1 MQTERPW
8 NRKARLLIVDD
19 HPVMRRGLTQLIS
32 ELGNMEVCGEAASKK
47 ETLQAIADLVPD
59 LAIIDIS
66 LGDDSGLDVVKA
78 IKERFPNTRILVH
91 SMHDEAVFAERVLAA
106 GALGYVGK
114 NETSETLIQA
124 IRKVLA
130 GEIHL
135 STRMTNRVIRRSVG
149 VKETV
154 AGETPLS
161 LLSNRE
167 IQIFEMIG
175 RGLVTKQIANRL
187 HLSVKTIESHREN
200 IKAKL
205 RLTNA
210 TELTREAVRWV
221 LENG

>member
-1 MQTERPW
+1 MQTNRSL
-8 NRKARLLIVDD
+8 NRKARLLVVDD

-32 ELGNMEVCGEAASKK
+32 ELGNMEVCGEAASK
-47 ETLQAIADLVPD
+47 EDALRSIADLAPD

-66 LGDDSGLDVVKA
+66 LGDDNGLDVIKA
-78 IKERFPNTRILVH
+78 IKERFPDTKVLVH
-91 SMHDEAVFAERVLAA
+91 SMHDEAMFAERVLAA

-114 NETSETLIQA
+114 NETSEVLIQA
-124 IRKVLA
+124 IRQVLA

-135 STRMTNRVIRRSVG
+135 SPRMMKRVIRRAVG
-149 VKETV
+149 VAE
-154 AGETPLS
+154 GDPGQTPLKS
-161 LLSNRE
+161 LSNRE

-187 HLSVKTIESHREN
+187 QLSVKTIESHREN

-205 RLTNA
+205 RLANA
-210 TELTREAVRWV
+210 TELTREAVHWV